1 MTKAA
6 FHSQN
11 HHFLLKTNL
20 TPQQEFRGDP
30 GQTINLKFACLQASF
45 LSSLPFFHAL
55 CPATFT
61 PQHTT
66 HTKSL
71 PPNSSPE
78 FSCWG
83 CALSWLTPTVMSTG
97 VSGRHLMNIWMDSE
111 HSGILRHD
119 FLVVESL
126 TVRLLAEITCHPLPW
141 QGAPAFTPCLCSL
154 QTFLSHCV
162 HPLAPSHPQ
171 MSLSLGREFRKV
183 IGHLPWMCR

>member
-11 HHFLLKTNL
+11 HHFLLRTNL
-20 TPQQEFRGDP
+20 TPQQAFRGDP
-30 GQTINLKFACLQASF
+30 GQKFNLEKFVCLQASC
-45 LSSLPFFHAL
+45 LSSLPFLHAL

-83 CALSWLTPTVMSTG
+83 CALSWLTPALMSTG
-97 VSGRHLMNIWMDSE
+97 VPGRHLMNVWWDSR
-111 HSGILRHD
+111 HSRIPRHD

-141 QGAPAFTPCLCSL
+141 QGAPASTPCLCSL
-154 QTFLSHCV
+154 QTFLFPTTSTHWH
-162 HPLAPSHPQ
+162 HPILRH
-171 MSLSLGREFRKV
+171 LS
-183 IGHLPWMCR
+183 P